1 MFLAVFLEGGVNSG
15 RTFHV
20 PLPTMNSSSIDFMF
34 FSFHFAG
41 VSSVLA
47 SINSIATLLKGCNL
61 SILHSSLFLPL
72 FPRSI
77 FFTSSSSI
85 ISVPVSAGC
94 ITTIISDRHFN
105 SPLLDPF
112 RGGDLLLLQ
121 HPLWFPSH
129 PEAHILILP
138 AFGLISEI
146 LSKFSPS
153 IISGR
158 DSMIP
163 APPIIGVFGCI
174 VRGHHMFM
182 VGPDIDPRAYSTP
195 ATTIIAIP
203 TGIKILN

>member
-1 MFLAVFLEGGVNSG
+1 M
-15 RTFHV
+15 
-20 PLPTMNSSSIDFMF
+20 
-34 FSFHFAG
+34 
-41 VSSVLA
+41 
-47 SINSIATLLKGCNL
+47 LKGNRL
-61 SILHSSLFLPL
+61 SKDKAKNTLFSML
-72 FPRSI
+72 RSNYRI
-77 FFTSSSSI
+77 TRSENEA
-85 ISVPVSAGC
+85 ISEMVPVSAGC

-182 VGPDIDPRAYSTP
+182 VGPSLFRLSFIFSSFFSTFQS
-195 ATTIIAIP
+195 
-203 TGIKILN
+203 

>member
-1 MFLAVFLEGGVNSG
+1 ML
-15 RTFHV
+15 
-20 PLPTMNSSSIDFMF
+20 
-34 FSFHFAG
+34 
-41 VSSVLA
+41 
-47 SINSIATLLKGCNL
+47 
-61 SILHSSLFLPL
+61 
-72 FPRSI
+72 
-77 FFTSSSSI
+77 
-85 ISVPVSAGC
+85 
-94 ITTIISDRHFN
+94 
-105 SPLLDPF
+105 PF
-112 RGGDLLLLQ
+112 RGGDLLSFQ
-121 HPLWFPSH
+121 HLFWFPSH

-163 APPIIGVFGCI
+163 APPIIGSLGCI

-203 TGIKILN
+203 TGIKILNWFATP